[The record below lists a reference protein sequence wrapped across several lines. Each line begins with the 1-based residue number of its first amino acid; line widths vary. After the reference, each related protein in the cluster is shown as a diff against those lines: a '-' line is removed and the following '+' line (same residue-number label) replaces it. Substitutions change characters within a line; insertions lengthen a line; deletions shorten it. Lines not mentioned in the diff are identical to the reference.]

1 MAGRRNRN
9 GYQEYRGR
17 SGARPVLLFII
28 VLLAVLLL
36 AGIAFM
42 VFMGDY
48 IKYTPTGMEID
59 WPWRRD
65 PTQPPIPSDPVV
77 IETEDV
83 VVTVEPTVEPT
94 PTPTPEP
101 QYDPIR
107 AITVTT
113 AQLRD
118 GSAAQKAANAGANAL
133 VVEMKGINGKL
144 AWQSA
149 TELAAALHTGAAD
162 DKTAQAVREL
172 AQDGGLY
179 LVARVHCFRDPA
191 LSNGR
196 IGSLLTKKGKIWYD
210 RRGVC
215 WSSPADQK
223 AADYISALCLE
234 LADMGFDEIL
244 LDDVGYPWE
253 GEVHVLATGDN
264 RPEDRTVPVSALL
277 TRLSGELRE
286 RDTVLSVYVYERLLP
301 GEEVYSGLTAGVLA
315 QGAGRV
321 WLDKRVDPAHYEALL
336 TAAGLDN
343 PAARIV
349 PPDAGGQEGSWYR

>member
-1 MAGRRNRN
+1 MAYDANIIQRAAARL
-9 GYQEYRGR
+9 EE
-17 SGARPVLLFII
+17 SGAEAVVLE
-28 VLLAVLLL
+28 VKDQ
-36 AGIAFM
+36 
-42 VFMGDY
+42 MG
-48 IKYTPTGMEID
+48 
-59 WPWRRD
+59 
-65 PTQPPIPSDPVV
+65 Q
-77 IETEDV
+77 
-83 VVTVEPTVEPT
+83 
-94 PTPTPEP
+94 
-101 QYDPIR
+101 
-107 AITVTT
+107 
-113 AQLRD
+113 
-118 GSAAQKAANAGANAL
+118 
-133 VVEMKGINGKL
+133 L
-144 AWQSA
+144 AWPSEQSIA
-149 TELAAALHTGAAD
+149 GWSHVNGQQASADALKQWNEGEVYTI
-162 DKTAQAVREL
+162 
-172 AQDGGLY
+172 
-179 LVARVHCFRDPA
+179 ARVHCFRDPA

-264 RPEDRTVPVSALL
+264 RPEDRTIPVSALL

-286 RDTVLSVYVYERLLP
+286 RDTALSVYVYERLLP

>member
-1 MAGRRNRN
+1 
-9 GYQEYRGR
+9 
-17 SGARPVLLFII
+17 
-28 VLLAVLLL
+28 
-36 AGIAFM
+36 
-42 VFMGDY
+42 
-48 IKYTPTGMEID
+48 
-59 WPWRRD
+59 
-65 PTQPPIPSDPVV
+65 
-77 IETEDV
+77 
-83 VVTVEPTVEPT
+83 
-94 PTPTPEP
+94 
-101 QYDPIR
+101 
-107 AITVTT
+107 
-113 AQLRD
+113 
-118 GSAAQKAANAGANAL
+118 
-133 VVEMKGINGKL
+133 MKGINGKL

-234 LADMGFDEIL
+234 LSDMGFDEIL

-253 GEVHVLATGDN
+253 GEVNVLATGDN

-286 RDTVLSVYVYERLLP
+286 RDTALSVYVYERLLP

>member
-1 MAGRRNRN
+1 
-9 GYQEYRGR
+9 
-17 SGARPVLLFII
+17 
-28 VLLAVLLL
+28 
-36 AGIAFM
+36 
-42 VFMGDY
+42 
-48 IKYTPTGMEID
+48 
-59 WPWRRD
+59 
-65 PTQPPIPSDPVV
+65 
-77 IETEDV
+77 
-83 VVTVEPTVEPT
+83 
-94 PTPTPEP
+94 
-101 QYDPIR
+101 
-107 AITVTT
+107 
-113 AQLRD
+113 
-118 GSAAQKAANAGANAL
+118 
-133 VVEMKGINGKL
+133 MKGINGKL

-162 DKTAQAVREL
+162 GKTAQAVQEL

-191 LSNGR
+191 MSNGR

-277 TRLSGELRE
+277 ARLSGELRE
-286 RDTVLSVYVYERLLP
+286 RDTALSVYVYETLLP
-301 GEEVYSGLTAGVLA
+301 GEEVYRGLTAGVLA